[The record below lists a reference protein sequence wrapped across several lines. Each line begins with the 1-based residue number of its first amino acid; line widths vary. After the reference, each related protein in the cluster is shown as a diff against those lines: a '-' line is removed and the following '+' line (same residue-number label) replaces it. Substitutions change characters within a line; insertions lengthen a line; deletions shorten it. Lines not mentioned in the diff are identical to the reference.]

1 MCLCIV
7 QFPYIRLCAVGIF
20 SYIIIAYIHPHFFR
34 LTALFQRVRGEAE
47 QRWQLASEQMSAVHA
62 VIKMQTKWTVPQGG
76 AIMVQTMQSDVFNC
90 LKIFLLIFD

>member
-1 MCLCIV
+1 
-7 QFPYIRLCAVGIF
+7 
-20 SYIIIAYIHPHFFR
+20 
-34 LTALFQRVRGEAE
+34 
-47 QRWQLASEQMSAVHA
+47 MSAVHA